1 MSCSKFKPLCSVLC
15 FPAMCELLAES
26 LSDTDED
33 ISQQNMFNT
42 FLNIVTIYQSGAR
55 LEAFLTESEL
65 ARIGLGCH
73 FDLDCLCDPR
83 GVPGSLR

>member
-1 MSCSKFKPLCSVLC
+1 
-15 FPAMCELLAES
+15 MCELLAES

-55 LEAFLTESEL
+55 LEAFLTTIGACQDHCANDSVEGL
-65 ARIGLGCH
+65 A
-73 FDLDCLCDPR
+73 
-83 GVPGSLR
+83 